1 MSPSLTCSLR
11 TLAAVGATGLLLPA
25 LTAGPAAGAA
35 APAGE
40 PATAA
45 AARTSPVQAPAV
57 QAPAVRAVAAQAPA
71 SQAVDVLNGDFAD
84 PVMKGDGPTTV
95 GLDFWDGRNQRYSPS
110 ASGRADTAHG
120 VALEKEGNSLRQ
132 RLRGVRKG
140 AEVTV
145 SYEDS
150 PAVSKECNA
159 ADVVDGQPYT
169 VEGTGGAARLV
180 TTAGDP
186 DRVKGKPGPGRW
198 TKRSYTFTA
207 GENEPLLAFA
217 SKVTDSKTHVTCTPM
232 IARVRATE
240 VPVPLDRTVDK
251 TGLGRAE
258 AYKGN
263 EREKTLHNAAAACNG
278 DSACVFRPDM
288 RMSFRYYD
296 RARVVG
302 EAFVNCTRNTLEHTR
317 VVAFSERSHDS
328 ISQTYA
334 ADGLPLNDV
343 AKLPTSGDRA
353 EDEKRI
359 KERPTAGQFSL
370 AYEKSWQRAWQWFS
384 GDRRTVV
391 ERIQPGEVSW
401 VELQPSRERVEGWFL
416 SKKDDYR
423 LHAVI
428 DGPSRGAPDRLL
440 QRTGPMSEA
449 EKQRCAAARP
459 TTTTPVD
466 AGSAAYSSDKGLLKS
481 VPPADT
487 RTVRGIR
494 TVPLS

>member
-1 MSPSLTCSLR
+1 MSSSSAVR
-11 TLAAVGATGLLLPA
+11 TLAAAGLLLPA
-25 LTAGPAAGAA
+25 ALAGPAAAA
-35 APAGE
+35 DAPA
-40 PATAA
+40 PQTV
-45 AARTSPVQAPAV
+45 T
-57 QAPAVRAVAAQAPA
+57 
-71 SQAVDVLNGDFAD
+71 VLNGDFAD

-110 ASGRADTAHG
+110 ASGRTDNAHG
-120 VALEKEGNSLRQ
+120 VALEKEGNSLAQ
-132 RLRGVRKG
+132 RLRGVRSG
-140 AEVTV
+140 ARVTV

-150 PAVSKECNA
+150 PAVSKECTGP
-159 ADVVDGQPYT
+159 DVVSGQPYT
-169 VEGTGGAARLV
+169 VEGSGGTAQAV

-186 DRVKGKPGPGRW
+186 DRVKGTPGTGVW

-232 IARVRATE
+232 IARVRAVE

-251 TGLGRAE
+251 TNLGRAE

-263 EREKTLHNAAAACNG
+263 ERQSTLHNAAAACNG
-278 DSACVFRPDM
+278 DNACVFRPDM

-317 VVAFSERSHDS
+317 VVSFADRSYDS
-328 ISQTYA
+328 IAQTYA
-334 ADGLPLNDV
+334 AAGLPLNDV
-343 AKLPTSGDRA
+343 AKLPTSGDRT

-359 KERPTAGQFSL
+359 KERPMAGQFSL
-370 AYEKSWQRAWQWFS
+370 AYEKGWQRAWQWFS
-384 GDRRTVV
+384 GEQRNVV

-428 DGPSRGAPDRLL
+428 DGPSRGVPDRLL

-459 TTTTPVD
+459 MTTTPVD
-466 AGSAAYSSDKGLLKS
+466 SGGAAYSSDKGLMK
-481 VPPADT
+481 VAPPTARAT
-487 RTVRGIR
+487 R

>member
-1 MSPSLTCSLR
+1 MSSSPRLC
-11 TLAAVGATGLLLPA
+11 TLAAAGLLLPA
-25 LTAGPAAGAA
+25 ALGGAYA
-35 APAGE
+35 
-40 PATAA
+40 
-45 AARTSPVQAPAV
+45 S
-57 QAPAVRAVAAQAPA
+57 AAQAPA
-71 SQAVDVLNGDFAD
+71 QAPAPQPVTVLNGDFAD

-95 GLDFWDGRNQRYSPS
+95 ALDSWDGRNQRYSPA
-110 ASGRADTAHG
+110 ASGRTDNAHG
-120 VALEKEGNSLRQ
+120 VALEKEGNALSQ

-140 AEVTV
+140 AQVTV

-159 ADVVDGQPYT
+159 ADVADGQPYT
-169 VEGTGGAARLV
+169 VEGSGGDVRAV

-198 TKRSYTFTA
+198 TARSYTFTA
-207 GENEPLLAFA
+207 GENEPLLTFA
-217 SKVTDSKTHVTCTPM
+217 SKVTDGKTHVTCTPM
-232 IARVRATE
+232 IARVRAVE

-251 TGLGRAE
+251 TALGRAE

-263 EREKTLHNAAAACNG
+263 QREKTLHNAAAACNG
-278 DSACVFRPDM
+278 DNACVFRPDT
-288 RMSFRYYD
+288 RTSFRYYD

-317 VVAFSERSHDS
+317 VVAFDERSHDS
-328 ISQTYA
+328 IAQTYA

-343 AKLPTSGDRA
+343 AKLPTSGDRT
-353 EDEKRI
+353 EDEKRVRD
-359 KERPTAGQFSL
+359 RPMAGQFSL
-370 AYEKSWQRAWQWFS
+370 AYEQGWQRAWQWFS

-416 SKKDDYR
+416 SRKDDYR

-428 DGPSRGAPDRLL
+428 DGPSRGVPDRLL

-449 EKQRCAAARP
+449 EKQRCAAERP
-459 TTTTPVD
+459 MTTTPVGAD
-466 AGSAAYSSDKGLLKS
+466 SAAHSSDKGLLKAAL
-481 VPPADT
+481 PAAASA
-487 RTVRGIR
+487 RAIR
-494 TVPLS
+494 TVPLN

>member
-1 MSPSLTCSLR
+1 MSSSSSAPSSAASSAFSSSGVSSSSTLR
-11 TLAAVGATGLLLPA
+11 ALAAASLLLPA
-25 LTAGPAAGAA
+25 ALAGSYAA
-35 APAGE
+35 
-40 PATAA
+40 
-45 AARTSPVQAPAV
+45 
-57 QAPAVRAVAAQAPA
+57 AAQAPA
-71 SQAVDVLNGDFAD
+71 TQTVPVLNGDFAE

-95 GLDFWDGRNQRYSPS
+95 ALDSWDGRNQRYSPS
-110 ASGRADTAHG
+110 ASGRTDNAHG

-132 RLRGVRKG
+132 RLRGVRNG
-140 AEVTV
+140 AQVTV

-150 PAVSKECNA
+150 PAVSKECNP

-169 VEGTGGAARLV
+169 VEGSGGAVQAV

-198 TKRSYTFTA
+198 TARSYTFTA
-207 GENEPLLAFA
+207 GENEPLLTFA
-217 SKVTDSKTHVTCTPM
+217 SKVTDSKTHATCTPM
-232 IARVRATE
+232 IARIRAVE

-251 TGLGRAE
+251 TDLGRAE

-278 DSACVFRPDM
+278 DNACVFRPDM

-302 EAFVNCTRNTLEHTR
+302 EAFVNCTRNTLDHTR

-343 AKLPTSGDRA
+343 AKLPTSGDRT

-359 KERPTAGQFSL
+359 KDRPTAGQFSL
-370 AYEKSWQRAWQWFS
+370 AYEKGWQRAWQWFS
-384 GDRRTVV
+384 GDQRTVV

-416 SKKDDYR
+416 SRKDDYR

-428 DGPSRGAPDRLL
+428 DGPSRGVPDRLL

-459 TTTTPVD
+459 MTTTPVGAD
-466 AGSAAYSSDKGLLKS
+466 SAAHASDK
-481 VPPADT
+481 
-487 RTVRGIR
+487 GIR
-494 TVPLS
+494 TVALN

>member
-1 MSPSLTCSLR
+1 MSSSPTRSLR

-25 LTAGPAAGAA
+25 LAAWPAAGAA
-35 APAGE
+35 APAE
-40 PATAA
+40 VPATA
-45 AARTSPVQAPAV
+45 P
-57 QAPAVRAVAAQAPA
+57 AAQAPA
-71 SQAVDVLNGDFAD
+71 PQAVDVLNGDFAD

-110 ASGRADTAHG
+110 ASGRTDTAHG

-150 PAVSKECNA
+150 PAVSKECNG
-159 ADVVDGQPYT
+159 ADVVDGQLYT
-169 VEGTGGAARLV
+169 VEGSGGVARLV

-198 TKRSYTFTA
+198 TKRTYTFTA
-207 GENEPLLAFA
+207 GENEPLLTFA

-232 IARVRATE
+232 LARIRATE

-251 TGLGRAE
+251 TDLGRAE

-278 DSACVFRPDM
+278 ENACVFRPDM

-302 EAFVNCTRNTLEHTR
+302 EAFVNCTRNSLEHTR
-317 VVAFSERSHDS
+317 VVSFSERSHDS

-343 AKLPTSGDRA
+343 AKLPTSGDRT

-384 GDRRTVV
+384 SDQRTVV

-428 DGPSRGAPDRLL
+428 DGPSRGVPDRLL

-459 TTTTPVD
+459 MTTTPVD
-466 AGSAAYSSDKGLLKS
+466 AGSAAYSSDKGLLKVAAPAAPAASRS
-481 VPPADT
+481 V
-487 RTVRGIR
+487 REIR